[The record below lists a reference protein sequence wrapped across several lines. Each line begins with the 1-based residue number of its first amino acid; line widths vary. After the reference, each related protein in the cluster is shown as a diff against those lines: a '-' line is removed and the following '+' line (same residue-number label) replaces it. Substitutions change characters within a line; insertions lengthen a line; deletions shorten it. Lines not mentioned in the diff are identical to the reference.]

1 MQKSGI
7 PTRPTGRPGRLP
19 RIPADRRADP
29 DPPPPPSPPPNALK
43 RTKKAHFLEPYRLSD
58 KTRNALLECL
68 STWCVGD
75 PESRELFAA
84 AVEYGI
90 ASSRPTA
97 KDAPA
102 PKGQPV
108 ATDAPPPAVDPL
120 RPLSPIAETA
130 RLLVQGLDAL
140 DAGSREAI
148 TAQLR
153 LSDPFDRIH
162 DSAYLD
168 AIRRELERI
177 AQAAAAAL
185 DAAPAAAPAARFEP
199 NPAKA
204 RPERPEDPIGAAT
217 RRLVLR
223 VADAYEACF
232 ETKVETCSESA
243 FVPVLRIISAEAEI
257 AMPADDGRIGAILA
271 GR

>member
-19 RIPADRRADP
+19 RNPGVRRADP
-29 DPPPPPSPPPNALK
+29 DPPPSPPRNALK

-58 KTRNALLECL
+58 KTRAALLDYL
-68 STWCVGD
+68 STRGVGD

-102 PKGQPV
+102 PNEQPV
-108 ATDAPPPAVDPL
+108 ATDAPPPAVDPP
-120 RPLSPIAETA
+120 RPVSPIAETA

-140 DAGSREAI
+140 DARSREAI
-148 TAQLR
+148 TERLR

-185 DAAPAAAPAARFEP
+185 DAAPAARQEARSEP
-199 NPAKA
+199 TPAKA
-204 RPERPEDPIGAAT
+204 LAHAKRPEDPIGAAT

-232 ETKVETCSESA
+232 ETKVETSSESA
-243 FVPVLRIISAEAEI
+243 FVPVLRLISAEAEI
-257 AMPADDGRIGAILA
+257 PMPADDGPIGAILA